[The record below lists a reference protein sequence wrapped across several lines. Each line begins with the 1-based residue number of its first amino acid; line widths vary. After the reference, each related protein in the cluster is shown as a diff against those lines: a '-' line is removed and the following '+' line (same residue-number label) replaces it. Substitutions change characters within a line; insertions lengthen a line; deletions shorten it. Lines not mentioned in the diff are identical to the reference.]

1 MRRRLTPLALA
12 AGLATGVLV
21 ATPITTTATG
31 GVPTTTVEELAGQ
44 TYVPSDVRRVVDSR
58 EAAGDPILSG
68 KLTPG
73 QPAEIDVA
81 DLGDDIPAPGETAA
95 YVFNVVATEG
105 EGPGFVSLFPCAA
118 GFNGT
123 ANVNFAAETATSRSS
138 AAVLV
143 VASPDDAG
151 KICVQSNRAVH
162 IVADFFGSFPTGQ
175 GFVENE
181 PFRLLDGRD
190 GSGAAGLPAG
200 RLTPGVELR
209 VPVAGVGDLPAN
221 GMSSVVLG
229 LVGTGAVRAGW
240 LAAYS
245 CADGYDGSSTLN
257 YLTNRSRANLAVVSV
272 DPDGDICLRSNQ
284 PVFVVAD
291 VLGHF
296 VDGSDLQ
303 TPGVE
308 RVADSRNGTGGL
320 TGKLQPGVE
329 AEVDLTTLALPEDT
343 TSLILNLAST
353 GSEAPGWLA
362 LYPCTDGRNGTSNL
376 NYQTGVSTANAT
388 IVPLPSDGRLC
399 VQANQATHAVIDIV
413 GAFGPPAPVTVNL
426 LHVNDHHSHLQPDG
440 GFGSDLGI
448 GLGDVE
454 YSLGGFPAVVAKI
467 DQLEAQL
474 DNTIK
479 VHAGDAITGTLFYT
493 LFQGEADA
501 ALMNEVCF
509 DMFALGNHEFDDG
522 DEQLANGFLTDLA
535 DPDDDCRDT
544 PVIAANVVPEV
555 GTPLAPTN
563 PDDFIKPYVIE
574 KIDGQRVGFIGINIA
589 QKTQVSSQP
598 LPTTQFLDEVETAQK
613 YVDELAG
620 MGIDNVVLVTHQGYQ
635 NDIALAAQ
643 VSGVDAIIGGD
654 SHSLLGD
661 FGALGFTTEGPYP
674 TQVTNLD
681 GDPVCVAQAWQYS
694 YVVGQLELTMENGT
708 TTSCGGNPHLLIND
722 DFVKQVD
729 DPASDDP
736 GRTIDAPLTAQEL
749 ADVLA
754 LIDSIPSASVVEPD
768 PGAQAL
774 LDTFADQVDELSQ
787 EQVATAGEALC
798 LNRLPGD
805 NRSAGTP
812 GCAPDVTAASG
823 AKADVN
829 GGFIQQIVTDAFL
842 ARAFRADLAI
852 QNAGG
857 VRIPLEAG
865 PITVGD
871 VYTLLPFS
879 NTLVELT
886 LTGQEIDDVLEQ
898 AIENFVDDGGSTGSY
913 PYGSAIRYDVDL
925 TQPFGDRI
933 QNVEVK
939 DRDSGIWAP
948 LDLTK
953 TDYVVVTNSFLA
965 SGRDGYDAFGVAFA
979 DGRVVDT
986 FIDYAQGFFDYLE
999 EDLAGGTLTVPPPE
1013 EFSTQSFVPLPPP

>member
-1 MRRRLTPLALA
+1 M
-12 AGLATGVLV
+12 LV
-21 ATPITTTATG
+21 ATPIATATATG
-31 GVPTTTVEELAGQ
+31 DVPTTVEELTGP

-58 EAAGDPILSG
+58 DDGDAPILSG

-73 QPAEIDVA
+73 QPAEIDVTEL
-81 DLGDDIPAPGETAA
+81 DDDIPAPGETAA

-118 GFNGT
+118 GFDGT
-123 ANVNFAAETATSRSS
+123 SNVNFAEETATSRSS

-143 VASPDDAG
+143 VASPDDDG

-190 GSGAAGLPAG
+190 GTGAAGLPAG
-200 RLTPGVELR
+200 LLTPGVEVR
-209 VPVAGVGDLPAN
+209 VPVAGVGDLPAD
-221 GMSSVVLG
+221 GVSAVVLS
-229 LVGTGAVRAGW
+229 LVGTGAERPGF

-257 YLTNRSRANLAVVSV
+257 YLTDRSRANLAVVSV

-284 PVFVVAD
+284 PVFAVAD
-291 VLGHF
+291 VVGHF
-296 VDGSDLQ
+296 VDGSELQ

-308 RVADSRNGTGGL
+308 RAADSRDGTGGL
-320 TGKLQPGVE
+320 NGKLQPGVE
-329 AEVDLTTLALPEDT
+329 VEVDLAALALPEDT
-343 TSLILNLAST
+343 TSLILNLTST
-353 GSEAPGWLA
+353 ESEAPGWLA
-362 LYPCTDGRNGTSNL
+362 LYPCTVGRNGTSNL
-376 NYQTGVSTANAT
+376 NYQTGVSTANAA
-388 IVPLPSDGRLC
+388 IVPLASDGKLC
-399 VQANQATHAVIDIV
+399 VQANQATHAVIDFV

-426 LHVNDHHSHLQPDG
+426 LHINDHHSHLQPDG

-448 GLGDVE
+448 GLDEVE

-467 DQLEAQL
+467 DQLEAEL

-563 PDDFIKPYVIE
+563 PDDFIQPYVIE
-574 KIDGQRVGFIGINIA
+574 KVDGQRVGFVGINIA

-643 VSGVDAIIGGD
+643 VSGVDAIVGGD

-661 FGALGFTTEGPYP
+661 FGELGFTAEGPYP
-674 TQVTNLD
+674 TEATNAD
-681 GDPVCVAQAWQYS
+681 GDLVCVAQAWQYS
-694 YVVGQLELTMENGT
+694 HVVGQLELTLEDGT

-722 DFVKQVD
+722 DFVKQVE
-729 DPASDDP
+729 DPADP
-736 GRTIDAPLTAQEL
+736 GDTVDAELTAEER
-749 ADVLA
+749 ATVLA
-754 LIDSIPSASVVEPD
+754 LIDSIPTASVVIPD
-768 PGAQAL
+768 PEAQAV
-774 LDTFADQVDELSQ
+774 LDSFAAEVDELAKG
-787 EQVATAGEALC
+787 EVATAGEALC

-812 GCAPDVTAASG
+812 GCAPDVEAASG
-823 AKADVN
+823 ARADVN

-842 ARAFRADLAI
+842 ARAFRADMAI

-898 AIENFVDDGGSTGSY
+898 AIENFLDDGGSTGSY
-913 PYGSAIRYDVDL
+913 PYGSGIRYDVDL

-933 QNVEVK
+933 DNVEVK
-939 DRDSGIWAP
+939 DRDSGDWAS

-953 TDYVVVTNSFLA
+953 TDYVVVTNSFIA
-965 SGRDGYDAFGVAFA
+965 SGRDGYDAFGTAFA

-999 EDLAGGTLTVPPPE
+999 EDLGGGTVTVPPPD
-1013 EFSTQSFVPLPPP
+1013 EFSTQSFVGAPGFPD